1 MKVRKKLTALLGAT
15 VMAAAV
21 MFAAGGTVDAK
32 AAASY
37 KVDCS
42 TGDVSAYIGETVEIP
57 VTVKTEQKLRGF
69 LGKLKGN
76 YDETVLEFEGLEKK
90 DLPEKAMVSTA
101 GGNFSYLTSA
111 KDTTFSE
118 ATFALKFKV
127 LKYVDDPVEVAIK
140 GLYFTDGNEST
151 APVDLTAHVTTR
163 DKARE
168 FTGLQEREDGLYYL
182 KDGEVDTTYNG
193 LYNDAVY
200 GWNYVKAGKVDAEY
214 TGLYNDSVCGWWYI
228 KDGAVDFDYTGLAEC
243 EYGWWYVVGGTID
256 YGYTGLVYDSNYGWW
271 YVENGNI
278 NFGYTGLYN
287 DKNCGWWYVEN
298 GTITFAYTGLTAN
311 EYGWWYV
318 ENSTITF
325 VRTGLV
331 YDSNYGWWY
340 VENSQINFGY
350 TGLYNDS
357 NCGWWYVEN
366 GAVNFGYT
374 GLVYDSNCGWWYV
387 ENGAINFGY
396 TGTVRNAYGVWNVVG
411 GAVRF

>member
-200 GWNYVKAGKVDAEY
+200 GWHYVKAGKVDAEY

-256 YGYTGLVYDSNYGWW
+256 YGYTGLVYDSNY
-271 YVENGNI
+271 
-278 NFGYTGLYN
+278 
-287 DKNCGWWYVEN
+287 GWWYVEN

>member
-200 GWNYVKAGKVDAEY
+200 GWHYVKAGKVDAEY

-243 EYGWWYVVGGTID
+243 E
-256 YGYTGLVYDSNYGWW
+256 YGWW

>member
-200 GWNYVKAGKVDAEY
+200 GWHYVKAGKVDAEY

-256 YGYTGLVYDSNYGWW
+256 Y
-271 YVENGNI
+271 
-278 NFGYTGLYN
+278 GYTGLYN

>member
-200 GWNYVKAGKVDAEY
+200 GWHYVKAGK
-214 TGLYNDSVCGWWYI
+214 
-228 KDGAVDFDYTGLAEC
+228 VDFDYTGLAEC